1 MGLLRLWETF
11 TSRNGHG
18 LLNMGV
24 FAMAN
29 GSDEVAPVGWM
40 SDVQRALALLLIGL
54 LVAAAAALVVR
65 LVISGDVK
73 DILDLAKIMLAALVN
88 MGLIALGFFF
98 GNTMAKMASDAGQ
111 QKVVEKLTS
120 TAPVGTPGPVAPM
133 AGPTVVV
140 VAWWSKLTDMER
152 AAITAAAPADP
163 KAASFMAAA
172 QTGVATEDDLKDLVD
187 KGLLTQARADAIKSA

>member
-1 MGLLRLWETF
+1 
-11 TSRNGHG
+11 
-18 LLNMGV
+18 
-24 FAMAN
+24 MAN
-29 GSDEVAPVGWM
+29 GADATPPAGWM

-111 QKVVEKLTS
+111 QKVVESLTK
-120 TAPVGTPGPVAPM
+120 TAPPGAPGPVAPV
-133 AGPTVVV
+133 PSPIVV
-140 VAWWSKLTDMER
+140 VAWWSKLTDGER
-152 AAITAAAPADP
+152 AAISAAAPADP
-163 KAASFMAAA
+163 KAASFMASA
-172 QTGVATEDDLKDLVD
+172 QTGTATDDDLADLVT
-187 KGLLTQARADAIKSA
+187 KGLLTQDRANAIKA